1 MVDLCVMIM
10 INNYLKYFLIFS
22 VFVLNSC
29 ETLQDFAGLN
39 KPDLEI
45 DLFEETPELVL
56 PPDFGKVAKRNKYRN
71 EKIIN
76 QTPDFSD
83 NFQQPQYQSIQPRVT
98 NYIAPR
104 INIESSP
111 TPSDSLERFKEN
123 KKFTIGQWVYGQYIQ
138 GFKQGNL
145 YYRPIYDKGYNFS
158 RRYLPDQN
166 ITSFLRPQQQYIENA
181 NRRESIQMDSNFQN
195 LENLPIID

>member
-1 MVDLCVMIM
+1 MIDNHSKL
-10 INNYLKYFLIFS
+10 ILIFS
-22 VFVLNSC
+22 VLILNAC

-39 KPDLEI
+39 KPDLEV
-45 DLFEETPELVL
+45 DLFEETPDLVL
-56 PPDFGKVAKRNKYRN
+56 PPDFGKIAKKNKN
-71 EKIIN
+71 EIFRG
-76 QTPDFSD
+76 QDVDFTN
-83 NFQQPQYQSIQPRVT
+83 NFQQPQYKSIQPRVT
-98 NYIAPR
+98 NYIAPN

-123 KKFTIGQWVYGQYIQ
+123 KKFTIGQWVYGQYVQ

-166 ITSFLRPQQQYIENA
+166 ITSFSRPRQQYYENV
-181 NRRESIQMDSNFQN
+181 RKREFTPMNSNFQN

>member
-1 MVDLCVMIM
+1 M
-10 INNYLKYFLIFS
+10 INNYLKSCLIFS
-22 VFVLNSC
+22 VFILNSC
-29 ETLQDFAGLN
+29 GTLQDLAGLN
-39 KPDLEI
+39 KPDLEV

-56 PPDFGKVAKRNKYRN
+56 PPDFGKTAKKN
-71 EKIIN
+71 EYKDVKISDQN
-76 QTPDFSD
+76 LDFNN
-83 NFQQPQYQSIQPRVT
+83 NFQQQQYQSIEPRVT

-166 ITSFLRPQQQYIENA
+166 ITSFLRPQQQNIEKA
-181 NRRESIQMDSNFQN
+181 NRRESIPIDSNFQN

>member
-1 MVDLCVMIM
+1 M

-39 KPDLEI
+39 KPDLET

-166 ITSFLRPQQQYIENA
+166 ITSFLSPQQQYIENA
-181 NRRESIQMDSNFQN
+181 NRRESIPMDSNFQN

>member
-1 MVDLCVMIM
+1 M

-98 NYIAPR
+98 NYIAPS
-104 INIESSP
+104 INVESSP

-181 NRRESIQMDSNFQN
+181 NRRESIPMDSNFQN

>member
-1 MVDLCVMIM
+1 MADLCVMIM

-56 PPDFGKVAKRNKYRN
+56 PPDFGKVAKRNKNRN
-71 EKIIN
+71 EKITN
-76 QTPDFSD
+76 QTPDFNN

-181 NRRESIQMDSNFQN
+181 NRRESIPMDSNFQN

>member
-1 MVDLCVMIM
+1 MIK
-10 INNYLKYFLIFS
+10 NYLKYFLIFS

-56 PPDFGKVAKRNKYRN
+56 PPDFGKIAKRNKFRN

-76 QTPDFSD
+76 QTPGFND

-98 NYIAPR
+98 NYIAPS
-104 INIESSP
+104 INIESSS

-181 NRRESIQMDSNFQN
+181 NRRESIPMDSNFQN

>member
-1 MVDLCVMIM
+1 M
-10 INNYLKYFLIFS
+10 INNYLKCFLIFS

-181 NRRESIQMDSNFQN
+181 NRRESIPMDSNFQN

>member
-1 MVDLCVMIM
+1 MVDLCVMTM
-10 INNYLKYFLIFS
+10 INNYLKSCLIFS
-22 VFVLNSC
+22 VFILNSC

-39 KPDLEI
+39 KPDLEV

-56 PPDFGKVAKRNKYRN
+56 PPDFGKVAKKNEYKN
-71 EKIIN
+71 EKISN
-76 QTPDFSD
+76 RNLDFND
-83 NFQQPQYQSIQPRVT
+83 NFQKQPFQSIEPRVT

-111 TPSDSLERFKEN
+111 TPSDSLEKFKEN
-123 KKFTIGQWVYGQYIQ
+123 KKFTIGQWVYGKYVQ

-166 ITSFLRPQQQYIENA
+166 VSSFSRPQQQYYEDA
-181 NRRESIQMDSNFQN
+181 RKRESFPVDSNFQN

>member
-1 MVDLCVMIM
+1 M

-22 VFVLNSC
+22 VFILNSC

-71 EKIIN
+71 EKIIT

-181 NRRESIQMDSNFQN
+181 NRRESIPMDSNFQN

>member
-1 MVDLCVMIM
+1 MTM

-29 ETLQDFAGLN
+29 ESLQDFAGLN

-71 EKIIN
+71 EKIIT

-181 NRRESIQMDSNFQN
+181 NRRESIPIDSNFQN

>member
-1 MVDLCVMIM
+1 M

-71 EKIIN
+71 EKITN
-76 QTPDFSD
+76 QTPDFNN

-181 NRRESIQMDSNFQN
+181 NRRESIPMDSNFQN

>member
-1 MVDLCVMIM
+1 M

-71 EKIIN
+71 QKITN
-76 QTPDFSD
+76 QNPVYND
-83 NFQQPQYQSIQPRVT
+83 NFQQQQFQSIQPRVT

-181 NRRESIQMDSNFQN
+181 NRRESIPMDSNFQN

>member
-1 MVDLCVMIM
+1 MT
-10 INNYLKYFLIFS
+10 NNYLKYFLIFS

-76 QTPDFSD
+76 QTPDFNN

-123 KKFTIGQWVYGQYIQ
+123 KKFTIGQWVYGQYVQ

-166 ITSFLRPQQQYIENA
+166 ITSFLKPQQQYFEEA
-181 NRRESIQMDSNFQN
+181 YRRESIPMDSNFQN

>member
-1 MVDLCVMIM
+1 MIM
-10 INNYLKYFLIFS
+10 IKNYLKYFLIFS

-56 PPDFGKVAKRNKYRN
+56 PPDFGKVAKRNKNRN
-71 EKIIN
+71 EKITN
-76 QTPDFSD
+76 QTPDFNN

-181 NRRESIQMDSNFQN
+181 NRRESTPMDSNFQN

>member
-1 MVDLCVMIM
+1 MTM

-39 KPDLEI
+39 KPDLEV

-76 QTPDFSD
+76 QTPDFND
-83 NFQQPQYQSIQPRVT
+83 NFQRPQYQSVQPRVT

-166 ITSFLRPQQQYIENA
+166 ITSFLSQQQQYIENA
-181 NRRESIQMDSNFQN
+181 NRRESIPMDSNFQN

>member
-1 MVDLCVMIM
+1 MIM
-10 INNYLKYFLIFS
+10 INNYLKYFLIFT

-29 ETLQDFAGLN
+29 ETIQDFAGLN
-39 KPDLEI
+39 KPDLEV

-76 QTPDFSD
+76 QTPDFND

-166 ITSFLRPQQQYIENA
+166 ITSFLSPQQQYIENA
-181 NRRESIQMDSNFQN
+181 NRRESIPMDSNFQN

>member
-1 MVDLCVMIM
+1 M

-39 KPDLEI
+39 KPDLEE

-71 EKIIN
+71 EKIIT

-104 INIESSP
+104 INIQSSP

-166 ITSFLRPQQQYIENA
+166 ISSFLRPQQQYIENA
-181 NRRESIQMDSNFQN
+181 NRRESIPMDSNFQN

>member
-1 MVDLCVMIM
+1 M
-10 INNYLKYFLIFS
+10 KKR
-22 VFVLNSC
+22 LNW
-29 ETLQDFAGLN
+29 F
-39 KPDLEI
+39 
-45 DLFEETPELVL
+45 F

-71 EKIIN
+71 EKITN
-76 QTPDFSD
+76 KTPDYND
-83 NFQQPQYQSIQPRVT
+83 NFQQPQYQSVQPRVT
-98 NYIAPR
+98 NFIAPR

-145 YYRPIYDKGYNFS
+145 YYRPVYDKGYNFS

-166 ITSFLRPQQQYIENA
+166 ITSFLRPQEQYYEETGK
-181 NRRESIQMDSNFQN
+181 REFIPMDSNFQN

>member
-1 MVDLCVMIM
+1 M

-71 EKIIN
+71 EKIIT

-181 NRRESIQMDSNFQN
+181 NRRDSIPMDSNFQN

>member
-1 MVDLCVMIM
+1 MIM
-10 INNYLKYFLIFS
+10 INKYLKSCLIPLVFL
-22 VFVLNSC
+22 LNSC
-29 ETLQDFAGLN
+29 ETLQDLAGLN
-39 KPDLEI
+39 KPDLEV

-56 PPDFGKVAKRNKYRN
+56 PPDFGKVAKKNQFSRD
-71 EKIIN
+71 KISN
-76 QTPDFSD
+76 QNVEFNN
-83 NFQQPQYQSIQPRVT
+83 NFEQPRYQSIEPRVT

-123 KKFTIGQWVYGQYIQ
+123 KKFTIGQWVYGQYVQ

-166 ITSFLRPQQQYIENA
+166 ITSFSSPQQQYYENV
-181 NRRESIQMDSNFQN
+181 RKMESVPMDSNFQN

>member
-1 MVDLCVMIM
+1 M
-10 INNYLKYFLIFS
+10 INNYLKYLLILT

-39 KPDLEI
+39 KPDLEV

-56 PPDFGKVAKRNKYRN
+56 PPDFGKVAKKN
-71 EKIIN
+71 EYKNEIISN
-76 QTPDFSD
+76 QNLDFNN
-83 NFQQPQYQSIQPRVT
+83 NFQQPQYQSTKPRVT
-98 NYIAPR
+98 NYIAPQ

-123 KKFTIGQWVYGQYIQ
+123 KKFTIGQWVYGQYVQ

-166 ITSFLRPQQQYIENA
+166 ITSFSRPRQQYYENV
-181 NRRESIQMDSNFQN
+181 RKREFTPMDSNFQN

>member
-1 MVDLCVMIM
+1 M

-45 DLFEETPELVL
+45 DLFEETPELDL

-76 QTPDFSD
+76 QMPDFND

-181 NRRESIQMDSNFQN
+181 NRRESIPMDSNFQN

>member
-56 PPDFGKVAKRNKYRN
+56 PPDFGKVARKNKYRS
-71 EKIIN
+71 EEIIN

-83 NFQQPQYQSIQPRVT
+83 NFQQPQYQSIQPRAA

-166 ITSFLRPQQQYIENA
+166 ITSFLRPQQQYIEKA
-181 NRRESIQMDSNFQN
+181 NRRESIPMDSNFQN

>member
-1 MVDLCVMIM
+1 M

-181 NRRESIQMDSNFQN
+181 NRREPIPMDSNFQN

>member
-1 MVDLCVMIM
+1 M
-10 INNYLKYFLIFS
+10 INNYLKYFLILS

-71 EKIIN
+71 EKIIT

-181 NRRESIQMDSNFQN
+181 NRRESIPMDSNFQN

>member
-1 MVDLCVMIM
+1 MIM

-29 ETLQDFAGLN
+29 ETLQDLAGLN

-71 EKIIN
+71 EKIIT

-181 NRRESIQMDSNFQN
+181 NRRESIPMDSNFQN

>member
-1 MVDLCVMIM
+1 M

-76 QTPDFSD
+76 QTPDFND
-83 NFQQPQYQSIQPRVT
+83 NFQQQQYQSIQPRVT
-98 NYIAPR
+98 NYIAPS

-181 NRRESIQMDSNFQN
+181 NRRESIPMDSNFQN

>member
-1 MVDLCVMIM
+1 M
-10 INNYLKYFLIFS
+10 INNFLKYFLIFS

-166 ITSFLRPQQQYIENA
+166 ITSFLRPQQQYLSLIH
-181 NRRESIQMDSNFQN
+181 I
-195 LENLPIID
+195 

>member
-1 MVDLCVMIM
+1 M

-29 ETLQDFAGLN
+29 ESLQDFAGLN

-71 EKIIN
+71 EKVIN
-76 QTPDFSD
+76 QTPDFND
-83 NFQQPQYQSIQPRVT
+83 NFQQSQYQSIQPRVT

-166 ITSFLRPQQQYIENA
+166 ISSFLRPQQQYIEKA
-181 NRRESIQMDSNFQN
+181 NRRESIPMDSNFQN

>member
-1 MVDLCVMIM
+1 M
-10 INNYLKYFLIFS
+10 INNYFRYFLIFS

-56 PPDFGKVAKRNKYRN
+56 PPDFGKVAKKNKYRN

-83 NFQQPQYQSIQPRVT
+83 NFQQPQYQSIQPRAA

-181 NRRESIQMDSNFQN
+181 NRRESIPMDSNFQN

>member
-1 MVDLCVMIM
+1 M

-83 NFQQPQYQSIQPRVT
+83 NFQQSQYQSVQPSVT

-181 NRRESIQMDSNFQN
+181 NRRESIPMDSNFQN

>member
-1 MVDLCVMIM
+1 M

-76 QTPDFSD
+76 QAPNFND

-181 NRRESIQMDSNFQN
+181 NRRESIPMDSNFQN

>member
-1 MVDLCVMIM
+1 M

-22 VFVLNSC
+22 VFILNSC

-56 PPDFGKVAKRNKYRN
+56 PPDFGKVAKRNKYSN

-181 NRRESIQMDSNFQN
+181 NRRESIPMDSNFQN

>member
-1 MVDLCVMIM
+1 M

-29 ETLQDFAGLN
+29 ETLQDLAGLN

-83 NFQQPQYQSIQPRVT
+83 NFQQPQYQSIQPSVT

-181 NRRESIQMDSNFQN
+181 NRRESIPLDSNFQN

>member
-1 MVDLCVMIM
+1 M

-71 EKIIN
+71 EKIIT

-181 NRRESIQMDSNFQN
+181 NRRESIPMDSNFQN